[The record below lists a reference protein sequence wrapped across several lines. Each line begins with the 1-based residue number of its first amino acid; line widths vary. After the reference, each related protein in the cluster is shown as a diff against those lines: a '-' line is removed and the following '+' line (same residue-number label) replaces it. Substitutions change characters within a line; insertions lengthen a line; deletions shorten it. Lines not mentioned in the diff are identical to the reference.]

1 MKWIAATLAAATLFA
16 QTQSQYAPPAPTFV
30 PTPSQ
35 RGQIEVRIQAINS
48 ADPDIQIFRKAGE
61 WILRH
66 PEEFYTPAYYT
77 YTLQVLDEGIFRS
90 KMAEKNEKPWT
101 KEKGRVNRA
110 YRSRVDGSI
119 QPYTVTI
126 PETYNPA
133 KPVRLD
139 VVLHGRATTMNEVS
153 FLAPKKPTFT
163 GDYIQLEVYG
173 RTNNAYRWAG
183 ETDVF
188 EAIESVRAAYNINP
202 KQIVLRGF
210 SMGGAGAWHIG
221 LHYPDRWA
229 AVEAGAGFTETI
241 RYAKINDTPP
251 YQLSTMHIYDAV
263 DYALNA
269 FNVPMVG
276 YGGEIDPQ
284 LQASENIK
292 TQLVTEGLT
301 PTDLKVIFLV
311 GPKTAHKFHPDS
323 KQESDRFIDAML
335 VRGRPNPDHIRFVTY
350 TTRYN
355 ECSWLKIDEMEKHY
369 NRAEIDATR
378 TEQGIKI
385 KTKNIARLT
394 LATLS
399 TPEIDGQKLT
409 AAISFEKKAGIW
421 QPARKA
427 KGLRKQHALQGPI
440 DDAFMDAFL
449 CVNPPRQFAAEYA
462 KWMRADL
469 RVKDAGAVTSQDI
482 AANNLILFGDP
493 SNNKLIAKIAK
504 NLPIQWKKG
513 QIVLGDKKYSATE
526 HTLALIYPNP
536 LNPKKYVVLNSG
548 HTFHEADFKGTNAL
562 LYPRLGDYAII
573 RRSDNKVVEAGL
585 FTDDW
590 QLH

>member
-1 MKWIAATLAAATLFA
+1 MKWIAATLTAATLFA
-16 QTQSQYAPPAPTFV
+16 QTQSQYAPPPPTFV

-35 RGQIEVRIQAINS
+35 RGQIEVRIHAINS
-48 ADPDIQIFRKAGE
+48 ADPDIQIYRKAGE

-77 YTLQVLDEGIFRS
+77 YTLQVLDEGIYRS

-241 RYAKINDTPP
+241 RYAKINDAPP
-251 YQLSTMHIYDAV
+251 YQLSTMHIYDAA

-311 GPKTAHKFHPDS
+311 GPNTAHKFHPDS

-335 VRGRPNPDHIRFVTY
+335 VRGRPNPEHIRFVTY

-378 TEQGIKI
+378 TEKGIKI
-385 KTKNIARLT
+385 KTRNIARLT
-394 LATLS
+394 LATQS

-409 AAISFEKKAGIW
+409 AAISFEKKAGNW

-469 RVKDAGAVTSQDI
+469 RVKEAGAVTSQDI

-493 SNNKLIAKIAK
+493 GNNKLIAKIAK
-504 NLPIQWKKG
+504 KLPIQWKKG

>member
-16 QTQSQYAPPAPTFV
+16 QTQTQSQYAPPAPTFV

-35 RGQIEVRIQAINS
+35 RGQIEVRIQANNS

-153 FLAPKKPTFT
+153 FLAPKKPTLT

-210 SMGGAGAWHIG
+210 SMAGACFHRGPAVRIMQ
-221 LHYPDRWA
+221 PDVPRACA
-229 AVEAGAGFTETI
+229 A
-241 RYAKINDTPP
+241 
-251 YQLSTMHIYDAV
+251 H
-263 DYALNA
+263 
-269 FNVPMVG
+269 
-276 YGGEIDPQ
+276 GE
-284 LQASENIK
+284 
-292 TQLVTEGLT
+292 
-301 PTDLKVIFLV
+301 
-311 GPKTAHKFHPDS
+311 
-323 KQESDRFIDAML
+323 
-335 VRGRPNPDHIRFVTY
+335 
-350 TTRYN
+350 
-355 ECSWLKIDEMEKHY
+355 
-369 NRAEIDATR
+369 
-378 TEQGIKI
+378 
-385 KTKNIARLT
+385 
-394 LATLS
+394 
-399 TPEIDGQKLT
+399 
-409 AAISFEKKAGIW
+409 
-421 QPARKA
+421 
-427 KGLRKQHALQGPI
+427 
-440 DDAFMDAFL
+440 
-449 CVNPPRQFAAEYA
+449 AAE
-462 KWMRADL
+462 D
-469 RVKDAGAVTSQDI
+469 D
-482 AANNLILFGDP
+482 LFGID
-493 SNNKLIAKIAK
+493 
-504 NLPIQWKKG
+504 
-513 QIVLGDKKYSATE
+513 
-526 HTLALIYPNP
+526 
-536 LNPKKYVVLNSG
+536 VVVCP
-548 HTFHEADFKGTNAL
+548 D
-562 LYPRLGDYAII
+562 
-573 RRSDNKVVEAGL
+573 
-585 FTDDW
+585 
-590 QLH
+590 

>member
-1 MKWIAATLAAATLFA
+1 MNWIAATLTAGILFA
-16 QTQSQYAPPAPTFV
+16 QAQSQYAPPPPTFI
-30 PTPSQ
+30 PTPEQ
-35 RGQIEVRIQAINS
+35 RGRIEVRIRTITS
-48 ADPDIQIFRKAGE
+48 TDPDIQVFRKAGE

-77 YTLQVLDEGIFRS
+77 YTLQVLDEGIFRG
-90 KMAEKNEKPWT
+90 KLAEKGDKPWT
-101 KEKGRVNRA
+101 KEKGRIHRA
-110 YRSRVDGSI
+110 YRSRVDGSV

-126 PETYNPA
+126 PESYNPA

-153 FLAPKKPTFT
+153 FLAPKNATFT
-163 GDYIQLEVYG
+163 GDYIELEVYG

-188 EAIESVRAAYNINP
+188 EALESVRANYNINP

-241 RYAKINDTPP
+241 RYAKINDAPP

-292 TQLVTEGLT
+292 TQLVAEGLT

-311 GPKTAHKFHPDS
+311 GPNTAHKFHPDS
-323 KQESDRFIDAML
+323 KQESGRFLDAML
-335 VRGRPNPDHIRFVTY
+335 ERGRPNPDHIRFVTY

-355 ECSWLKIDEMEKHY
+355 ECSWLKIDELEKHY
-369 NRAEIDATR
+369 NRAEVDAVKTDK
-378 TEQGIKI
+378 GIRI
-385 KTKNIARLT
+385 KTKNVARLT
-394 LATLS
+394 LTS
-399 TPEIDGQKLT
+399 PSPIEIDGQKLT
-409 AAISFEKKAGIW
+409 SAASFEKKAGNW
-421 QPARKA
+421 QPATKA
-427 KGLRKQHALQGPI
+427 KALRKQHGLQGPI

-449 CVNPPRQFAAEYA
+449 CVNPPAQFAAEYA
-462 KWMRADL
+462 KWMRADV
-469 RVKDAGAVTSQDI
+469 RAKQAGAVTQQDI

-493 SNNKLIAKIAK
+493 GSNKIIAKIAGK
-504 NLPIQWKKG
+504 LPIQWKKG
-513 QIVLGDKKYSATE
+513 QIVLGDKKYSAAE

-536 LNPKKYVVLNSG
+536 LNPGKYVVLNSG

-573 RRSDNKVVEAGL
+573 RKSDNKVLEAGL

-590 QLH
+590 QLP

>member
-1 MKWIAATLAAATLFA
+1 MKWIAATLSVGILLA
-16 QTQSQYAPPAPTFV
+16 QSQYAPPAATFV
-30 PTPSQ
+30 PTQEQ
-35 RGQIEVRIQAINS
+35 RGQIEVRIAAIKGT
-48 ADPDIQIFRKAGE
+48 DPDIQVYRKAGE

-90 KMAEKNEKPWT
+90 KMAEKGERPWT
-101 KEKGRVNRA
+101 KEKGRLSRG
-110 YRSRVDGSI
+110 YRSHVDGSV

-126 PETYNPA
+126 PDTYDPA

-139 VVLHGRATTMNEVS
+139 VELHGRASTMNEVS
-153 FLAPKKPTFT
+153 FLVGKKATFT
-163 GDYIQLEVYG
+163 GNYIQLEVYG

-188 EAIESVRAAYNINP
+188 EAIESVRANYNINP

-229 AVEAGAGFTETI
+229 AVEAGAGFTETV
-241 RYAKINDTPP
+241 RYAKINDAPA
-251 YQLSTMHIYDAV
+251 YQLKAMHIYDAV

-301 PTDLKVIFLV
+301 PTDMKIIFLV

-323 KQESDRFIDAML
+323 KQESDHFIDVML
-335 VRGRPNPDHIRFVTY
+335 DRGRPNPDHIRFVTY

-355 ECSWLKIDEMEKHY
+355 QYDWLKIDELEKHY
-369 NRAEIDATR
+369 TRSEIDATK
-378 TEQGIKI
+378 TAKGIKI
-385 KTKNIARLT
+385 KTTNVARLT
-394 LATLS
+394 IAMPS
-399 TPEIDGQKLT
+399 TPEIDGQPMPSAT
-409 AAISFEKKAGIW
+409 SFEKKAGKW
-421 QPARKA
+421 QVAGKA
-427 KGLRKQHALQGPI
+427 KGLRKQHGLQGPI

-449 CVNPPRQFAAEYA
+449 CVNPSKQFAAEYD

-469 RVKDAGAVTSQDI
+469 RVKEAGAVTQQDI
-482 AANNLILFGDP
+482 ASNNLVLFGDP
-493 SNNKLIAKIAK
+493 SNNKLIARIANK
-504 NLPIQWKKG
+504 LPIQWKKG
-513 QIVLGDKKYSATE
+513 QIVLGGKSYSAAD

-548 HTFHEADFKGTNAL
+548 HTFHDEEFKGTNAL

-573 RRSDNKVVEAGL
+573 RRSDNKVIEAGL

-590 QLH
+590 QLK

>member
-1 MKWIAATLAAATLFA
+1 MKWITAVFTACIVLAQAPT
-16 QTQSQYAPPAPTFV
+16 APPPPAFV
-30 PTPSQ
+30 PSETQ
-35 RGQIEVRIQAINS
+35 RGQIEARISEIKS
-48 ADPDIQIFRKAGE
+48 TDPDIQIFRKAGE

-77 YTLQVLDEGIFRS
+77 YTLQVLDEGIVRG
-90 KMAEKNEKPWT
+90 KMAAKGEKPWT
-101 KEKGRVNRA
+101 TDKGRINRA
-110 YRSRVDGSI
+110 YRSRVDGSV

-126 PETYNPA
+126 PQSYDPA

-139 VVLHGRATTMNEVS
+139 VVLHGRASTMNEVS

-188 EAIESVRAAYNINP
+188 EAVESARANYNINP

-221 LHYPDRWA
+221 LHYPGSWA
-229 AVEAGAGFTETI
+229 AVEAGAGFTETL
-241 RYAKINDTPP
+241 RYARIKDAPA
-251 YQLSTMHIYDAV
+251 YQLATMHIYDAV

-269 FNVPMVG
+269 FNVPVVG

-292 TQLVTEGLT
+292 TQLVTEGLN

-335 VRGRPNPDHIRFVTY
+335 ERGRPNPNHIRFVTY
-350 TTRYN
+350 TTRYS
-355 ECSWLKIDEMEKHY
+355 ECEWLKIDQLEKHY
-369 NRAEIDATR
+369 TRAEIDATK
-378 TEQGIKI
+378 TEKGITV
-385 KTKNIARLT
+385 KTKNVARLS
-394 LATLS
+394 LIPPSAA
-399 TPEIDGQKLT
+399 EIDGQQV
-409 AAISFEKKAGIW
+409 ASAPSFEKKEGKW
-421 QPARKA
+421 QAAVKQ
-427 KGLRKQHALQGPI
+427 KGLRKQHGLQGPI

-449 CVNPPRQFAAEYA
+449 CVNPTKQFAAEYA

-469 RVKDAGAVTSQDI
+469 RTKPASAVNSKDVAE
-482 AANNLILFGDP
+482 NNLVLFGDP
-493 SNNKLIAKIAK
+493 GNNKLIAKIAK
-504 NLPIQWKKG
+504 KLPITWKNG
-513 QIVLGDKKYSATE
+513 QIVAGDKKFSAAD
-526 HTLALIYPNP
+526 HTLAMIYPNP
-536 LNPKKYVVLNSG
+536 MNTKKYVVLNSG
-548 HTFHEADFKGTNAL
+548 HTFHQADFKGTNAL
-562 LYPRLGDYAII
+562 LYPRQGDYAII
-573 RRSDNKVVEAGL
+573 RNSDHKVVDAGL
-585 FTDDW
+585 FNDDW
-590 QLH
+590 KLE